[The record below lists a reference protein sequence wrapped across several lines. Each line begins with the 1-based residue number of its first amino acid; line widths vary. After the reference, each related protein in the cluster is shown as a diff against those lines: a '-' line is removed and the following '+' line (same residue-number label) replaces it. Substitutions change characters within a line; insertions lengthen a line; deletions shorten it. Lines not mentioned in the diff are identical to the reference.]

1 MTGTA
6 STTTTWGDLEIGEI
20 LPVISYVITPEMLV
34 DYRDIVDNPGAQ
46 YPTIAGRHPTRAF
59 YAAHGAALRAPNMGY
74 RAWYFNPPRP
84 GTQVLVRSLIV
95 GKFARRE
102 KKFVVVESRT
112 NDDSG
117 RLIELSRLTG
127 LVSKAG
133 GPALAAVA
141 EKRRK
146 G

>member
-1 MTGTA
+1 MTDSGL
-6 STTTTWGDLEIGEI
+6 TTTTWDDLEIGEI
-20 LPVISYVITPEMLV
+20 LPEISYVITSEMLAE
-34 DYRDIVDNPGAQ
+34 YRDIVENPGAQ

-74 RAWYFNPPRP
+74 RAWYFNRPQP

-95 GKFARRE
+95 AKFARRE
-102 KKFVVVESRT
+102 KRFIVVESRA

-141 EKRRK
+141 EKGRR